1 LNLLNFFLIPDYE
14 ADLFRKNSITTRLLG
29 AFAKAHGMEYLH
41 ETLQP
46 VLNDL
51 VEKPSNYSC
60 ELDKDRMLPN
70 EDLEENLKNLKE
82 LSKAFI
88 NAICNSK
95 DKIPRYL
102 QIHYYCCYL
111 LFLS

>member
-1 LNLLNFFLIPDYE
+1 M
-14 ADLFRKNSITTRLLG
+14 LG
-29 AFAKAHGMEYLH
+29 AFAKAHGTEYLR

-46 VLNDL
+46 ILNDL
-51 VEKPSNYSC
+51 AEKPSDYSC

-82 LSKAFI
+82 LAKAFI

-102 QIHYYCCYL
+102 QIYYRYCYS
-111 LFLS
+111 LSFPSKQNF